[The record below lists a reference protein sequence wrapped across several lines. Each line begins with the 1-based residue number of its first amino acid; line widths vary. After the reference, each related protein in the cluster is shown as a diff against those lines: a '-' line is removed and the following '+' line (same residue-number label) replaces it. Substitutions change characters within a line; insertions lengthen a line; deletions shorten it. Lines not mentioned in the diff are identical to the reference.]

1 MADMNKFGFRI
12 RTRGGMVVENLMVQ
26 ARDRDAAETR
36 IRQIYQ
42 HCEIL
47 ECNELAPDTRG
58 DGVDLESVI
67 SLISRE
73 DSAPDRRED

>member
-1 MADMNKFGFRI
+1 MTGMTKFGFRI

-26 ARDRDAAETR
+26 AQDRDQAESR

-47 ECNELAPDTRG
+47 DCNTLTPDSRG
-58 DGVDLESVI
+58 DGVDLESMI
-67 SLISRE
+67 SLISKQEEPR
-73 DSAPDRRED
+73 

>member
-1 MADMNKFGFRI
+1 MADMTKFGFRI

-26 ARDRDAAETR
+26 ARDREEAENR

-47 ECNELAPDTRG
+47 DCNTLAPDSRG
-58 DGVDLESVI
+58 DGMDLESMI
-67 SLISRE
+67 SLISKQEEPR
-73 DSAPDRRED
+73 

>member
-1 MADMNKFGFRI
+1 MAGMTKFGFRI

-26 ARDRDAAETR
+26 ARDRDEAENR

-47 ECNELAPDTRG
+47 DCDTLTPDSRG
-58 DGVDLESVI
+58 DGVDLESMI
-67 SLISRE
+67 SLISKQDEPR
-73 DSAPDRRED
+73 